1 MAEGAEEL
9 EGRSFSSCSSRMRRC
24 CLWKRDEK
32 IPLLS
37 LSSSVSTAV
46 DEGSFWKVWSSSK
59 VWCGVSGGDGI
70 VMAAEDEG
78 LAVRETSMSLSLGTD
93 E

>member
-9 EGRSFSSCSSRMRRC
+9 EGRSFSSCSSRLRRC

-37 LSSSVSTAV
+37 LSSSGSTAV
-46 DEGSFWKVWSSSK
+46 DEPSCWQGWSSSK
-59 VWCGVSGGDGI
+59 VRWGVRGGDGI
-70 VMAAEDEG
+70 LMAAEDEG
-78 LAVRETSMSLSLGTD
+78 LTERETSMSLSLGTD